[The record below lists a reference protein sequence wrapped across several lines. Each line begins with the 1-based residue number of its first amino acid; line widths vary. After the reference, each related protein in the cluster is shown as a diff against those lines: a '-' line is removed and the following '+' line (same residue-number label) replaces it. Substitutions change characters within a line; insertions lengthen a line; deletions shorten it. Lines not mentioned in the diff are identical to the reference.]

1 MWPRRRNDYARF
13 VQAFAKRYK
22 DELKNVG
29 VVSEL
34 DMLRLYFDFKGSG
47 RTPDQ
52 WFEQQELS

>member
-1 MWPRRRNDYARF
+1 MWLRRRNDYARF

-22 DELKNVG
+22 DELKHVG
-29 VVSEL
+29 VIFEL